1 MSSFTNTIFNTNS
14 LDMDDLTKKEL
25 RKYIDAQIHF
35 MKGIGASSSS
45 CKFEHDKYTFEIKIE
60 TKSL

>member
-1 MSSFTNTIFNTNS
+1 
-14 LDMDDLTKKEL
+14 MDDLTKKEL
-25 RKYIDAQIHF
+25 RKYIDAQLHF

-60 TKSL
+60 SNSL

>member
-1 MSSFTNTIFNTNS
+1 MSSFINTVFNTNT
-14 LDMDDLTKKEL
+14 LAMDDLTKKEL

-60 TKSL
+60 SKSL